1 MGLPGSGKGT
11 QGKMM
16 ADQHGMH
23 LISMGELIRLFVTG
37 DRRSR
42 MLAGELLDD
51 DEVIGLLDRVLDSLS
66 NKEWCVL
73 DGFPRTIAQ
82 AEWLLKKAK
91 SDGFNISYVIN
102 LEASQETVKNRLHAR
117 GRRDDKDEVIVERFK
132 EYVELTQPLIDW
144 YLTKNIKVVTINA
157 EQNVDNVNNDVT
169 KALNL

>member
-51 DEVIGLLDRVLDSLS
+51 DEVIALLDRVLDSLS

-73 DGFPRTIAQ
+73 DGFPRTINQ
-82 AEWLLKKAK
+82 AEWLLKKSK

-102 LEASQETVKNRLHAR
+102 LEASQETVKKRLHAR

-157 EQNVDNVNNDVT
+157 EQNVDDVNNDVT

>member
-42 MLAGELLDD
+42 MLAGELLEDK
-51 DEVIGLLDRVLDSLS
+51 EVIKLLDRVLESLS

-73 DGFPRTIAQ
+73 DGFPRTIYQ
-82 AEWLLKKAK
+82 AEWLYDKAQK
-91 SDGFNISYVIN
+91 DGFNLSYVIN
-102 LEASQETVKNRLHAR
+102 LDASESTVRKRLHAR
-117 GRRDDKDEVIVERFK
+117 GRTDDKDEVIEERFK
-132 EYVELTQPLIDW
+132 EYQELTQPLLEW
-144 YLTKNIKVVTINA
+144 YASKHIKVITIDA
-157 EQNVDNVNNDVT
+157 EKSVDEVNNSVIKELD
-169 KALNL
+169 L